1 LAIFEVDGSIYGS
14 IIESLFETPAGS
26 KACVSGANLGAEK
39 PSTEISWK
47 TNGQG
52 GHFILSFDL
61 GYFIFA

>member
-1 LAIFEVDGSIYGS
+1 MGP
-14 IIESLFETPAGS
+14 SLNLFS
-26 KACVSGANLGAEK
+26 KLRQDQKACVSGANLGAEK